1 MIHLKIW
8 NPFVENVI
16 YGNTKN
22 LNDPTRELHQK
33 AAEMLRMV
41 QEKMGLQMIIV
52 TQIGEIADIADR
64 VFEVTISN
72 EVSKVEV
79 L

>member
-1 MIHLKIW
+1 
-8 NPFVENVI
+8 
-16 YGNTKN
+16 
-22 LNDPTRELHQK
+22 
-33 AAEMLRMV
+33 MV